1 MDDESGPRRRTR
13 MTGALC
19 AAGRTAGVTAGRRCA
34 RSMRRLIIHQLLDEH
49 HIKSTS
55 RKDGRQAGEGT
66 QDPQRM
72 QQICETDRHDKR
84 QMTKFRDGRVDPP
97 SLLDVWALGIWA
109 LGVSIN
115 QPACTH
121 NKRLGTCATRASPS
135 NLTNIIKTWSNF
147 LHSALRKTSARSSS
161 RSSSAIYAANAARA
175 GSEA

>member
-1 MDDESGPRRRTR
+1 

-121 NKRLGTCATRASPS
+121 NKRLGTCATRAS

-147 LHSALRKTSARSSS
+147 LHSAAQDRRPIVVQIIQRHLCCERSTSGQRSMT
-161 RSSSAIYAANAARA
+161 RDR
-175 GSEA
+175 GMVLHR